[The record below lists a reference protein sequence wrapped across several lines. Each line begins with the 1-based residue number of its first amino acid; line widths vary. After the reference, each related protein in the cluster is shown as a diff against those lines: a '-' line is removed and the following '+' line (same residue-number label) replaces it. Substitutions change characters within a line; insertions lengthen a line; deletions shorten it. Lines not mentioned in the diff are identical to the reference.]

1 MSIRS
6 FLYLVLSIVGLFS
19 VTQVSAQG
27 TTGNTITFDSNN
39 CTALFS
45 GNEGTG
51 SVGTYFSYL
60 RHNQAPIQILN
71 ANPQGNNNTIAA
83 LQEANGNGVFA
94 SSHMANNMVFTET
107 SPGELEFYNFRNN
120 YDAQCFAIIA
130 PKGYRFTEYSMDI
143 CSNPHPNRKISSSSG
158 ASGATIMR
166 YTYAEGSTVQW
177 SPVSGESMTLT
188 GKDSEVFSNTL
199 TNAKNIL
206 YFKVQY
212 TNKTTQW
219 CTHMNSLRLTYVIE
233 ESFDVSIPNANGQNQ
248 VSTGILNLGEFKR
261 ATGGYYFIRDN
272 VTDYEDVNI
281 VAESGSPQM
290 SVTDGII
297 NVTGNNTYYIES
309 PAKYRI
315 VGATLNFEMAHGSTK
330 TEWKNRGTDLA
341 SILGKK
347 VKIGNGKGNY
357 LLVERNGSAATN
369 TTNVNSA
376 TTWIITAV
384 SGTTDKYYIQNE
396 NGAYLLRNNNGA
408 LTTGTT
414 ATTWTY
420 YENYSISWTYWFDNY
435 SITSDHCFI
444 TTSGNNNYGLRYYNS
459 SWAASRQGQNR
470 NAGADYTPASISY
483 LEEVVTSIE
492 GDAAYT
498 ATVYK
503 ADGNLEQPETASLST
518 SNPKKTITVN
528 EMDNDAL
535 KFKIEGASAGFTVD
549 LKLEPLDPTLQTLEI
564 GYLSNGAVTNAVPV
578 SASDYNFG
586 NIVIPILT
594 PDQGKQNQIVFRN
607 AYNEKGTNCFL
618 VDSEYEQNSFVNQ
631 SHNKVDADKAG
642 TTEVEFSNIE
652 KLTSGQAREYE
663 EYEFQKSQAG
673 YQEIKLLS
681 TDAAKTIYIYSGDRP
696 LYCILTDKG
705 LNQNNH
711 VAYTFYKATV
721 KTEDTKEVPEIKLE
735 ELLTETYKGDN
746 NKVASYNS
754 AMSTSVSVAKDSKS
768 DTTHK
773 FYGVKVTSKV
783 ESGSGSASGYLTIEA
798 IVKAIEDKMKE
809 QGNAVYANDYLRTI
823 LYVDMSELKS
833 VAASTTTGEYSM
845 QHLMLGTADNCL
857 FFMPAGYKNV
867 ANNIV
872 EGGEGGRSTGDV
884 VLYDQQPFYS
894 PYNFSTGTRT
904 ANYTRSVVPV
914 AGHESVTTVT
924 LVLPFTINLSDD
936 GHLKNSSDNVV
947 EDVTFYQLSD
957 EITKNKNNDKIYD
970 VVLTPVTTGKALA
983 GVPYIVQS
991 ANGAADGKL
1000 FEISSMGIG
1009 YAKTDDLPLTGTDG
1023 SFTSHGTFSG
1033 TVIRNQEIFYF
1044 SKDYFWN
1051 SKTLTDNYVNVRP
1064 FRGWYTT
1071 TDAGINA
1078 LAKFGL
1084 VLDMGENSTTGI
1096 SSIETTKSN
1105 IVYDL
1110 QGRVVS
1116 RTGIS
1121 ALPKGLYIMNGKKV
1135 IKK

>member
-1 MSIRS
+1 MRIKA
-6 FLYLVLSIVGLFS
+6 FLFFHLTLLGVICA
-19 VTQVSAQG
+19 TQVSAQG

-45 GNEGTG
+45 GNEGTA

-212 TNKTTQW
+212 TDNTTQW

-281 VAESGSPQM
+281 VAESGSPEM
-290 SVTDGII
+290 SLTDGII
-297 NVTGNNTYYIES
+297 NVEGDNTYYIES

-315 VGATLNFEMAHGSTK
+315 VGATLNFQMAHGSTK
-330 TEWKNRGTDLA
+330 TEYISTTTLESG
-341 SILGKK
+341 GKY
-347 VKIGNGKGNY
+347 KISNGSGNY
-357 LLVERNGSAATN
+357 LTIANNGTGVANTTTESAATVWTITN
-369 TTNVNSA
+369 T
-376 TTWIITAV
+376 
-384 SGTTDKYYIQNE
+384 G
-396 NGAYLLRNNNGA
+396 NGYTIYSEAGRYLAYSNG
-408 LTTGTT
+408 LTTT
-414 ATTWTY
+414 
-420 YENYSISWTYWFDNY
+420 
-435 SITSDHCFI
+435 
-444 TTSGNNNYGLRYYNS
+444 TTSFTWAYNS
-459 SWAASRQGQNR
+459 SNRRFTYTTNNRTYGIRYNYGWSASRTDYNPTSLTFHKETITGI
-470 NAGADYTPASISY
+470 AGNQ
-483 LEEVVTSIE
+483 
-492 GDAAYT
+492 AYT

-503 ADGNLEQPETASLST
+503 ADGNLEQPKTASLST

-564 GYLSNGAVTNAVPV
+564 GYLSNGAVTNAIPV

-594 PDQGKQNQIVFRN
+594 PDQGEQNQIVFRN

-618 VDSEYEQNSFVNQ
+618 VDSEYEQKSFEDQ
-631 SHNKVDADKAG
+631 SHNKVDADEAG
-642 TTEVEFSNIE
+642 TVEVKFSNID
-652 KLTSGQAREYE
+652 KLTSGQATEYE

-673 YQEIKLLS
+673 YQKIKLRS
-681 TDAAKTIYIYSGDRP
+681 TDDAKTVYIYSGDRP
-696 LYCILTDKG
+696 LYCIMTDAGK
-705 LNQNNH
+705 NVNNH

-721 KTEDTKEVPEIKLE
+721 KTEDIKEVPEIA
-735 ELLTETYKGDN
+735 LTPLFAETYKGEN

-754 AMSTSVSVAKDSKS
+754 AMGKNVSVAKDSEL
-768 DTTHK
+768 DTTHN

-783 ESGSGSASGYLTIEA
+783 ESGSGTASGYLTIEA

-809 QGNAVYANDYLRTI
+809 QDNAVYTGDYLRTI

-833 VAASTTTGEYSM
+833 VAASTTTGEYSL

-914 AGHESVTTVT
+914 EGHENTTTVT
-924 LVLPFTINLSDD
+924 LVLPFTINLNDK
-936 GHLKNSSDNVV
+936 GHLKNSSDNVI
-947 EDVTFYQLSD
+947 ESVTFFKLSNQI
-957 EITKNKNNDKIYD
+957 EKNASNNKIYD
-970 VVLTPVTTGKALA
+970 VVLNPVTTGTAMA

-991 ANGAADGKL
+991 TNEVTDGKV
-1000 FEISSMGIG
+1000 FEISAMGLSF
-1009 YAKTDDLPLTGTDG
+1009 AKTSELPLTGTDE
-1023 SFTSHGTFSG
+1023 SFTSYGTLNG
-1033 TVIRNQEIFYF
+1033 TVVRNQEIFYF

-1051 SKTLTDNYVNVRP
+1051 SKTLTDNYVNIRP
-1064 FRGWYTT
+1064 FRAWYKSDDTE
-1071 TDAGINA
+1071 INT

-1084 VLDMGENSTTGI
+1084 TLNFDDELVTGI
-1096 SSIETTKSN
+1096 NNVNGEKSN
-1105 IVYDL
+1105 TVYDI
-1110 QGRVVS
+1110 QGRMVS
-1116 RTGIS
+1116 KSGITS
-1121 ALPKGLYIMNGKKV
+1121 LPKGLYIMNGKK
-1135 IKK
+1135 IFKQ

>member
-6 FLYLVLSIVGLFS
+6 FLYLVLSILGLFS

-39 CTALFS
+39 CTALQA
-45 GNEGTG
+45 GNASTWN
-51 SVGTYFSYL
+51 SYL
-60 RHNQAPIQILN
+60 RHNQAPFQLVC
-71 ANPQGNNNTIAA
+71 ANPPQNSRTAVAPLQGDSQGKPTGTGLFSNNS
-83 LQEANGNGVFA
+83 F
-94 SSHMANNMVFTET
+94 ANNMIFSNGKVEV
-107 SPGELEFYNFRNN
+107 YNNVVNN
-120 YDAQCFAIIA
+120 GRRYGTCFSIIA
-130 PKGYRFTEYSMDI
+130 PKGYRITEYYFDI
-143 CSNPHPNRKISSSSG
+143 ENTGSSN
-158 ASGATIMR
+158 ATIRR
-166 YTYAEGSTVQW
+166 YSYQEGSTYQFNT
-177 SPVSGESMTLT
+177 SGESLQVNKGAKGIMDNQLS
-188 GKDSEVFSNTL
+188 GSN
-199 TNAKNIL
+199 NIL
-206 YFKVQY
+206 YFWILFDSNTAQG
-212 TNKTTQW
+212 
-219 CTHMNSLRLTYVIE
+219 SLRLNTLQIKYVIE
-233 ESFDVSIPNANGQNQ
+233 ESFDATLPNAAGENK
-248 VSTGILNLGEFKR
+248 VSTGILNLGEFQP
-261 ATGGYYFIRDN
+261 ANNGTYYFVKEN

-297 NVTGNNTYYIES
+297 NVEGNNTYYIES

-315 VGATLNFEMAHGSTK
+315 VGATLNFQMAHGSTQ
-330 TEWKNRGTDLA
+330 TIYETTTTLESG
-341 SILGKK
+341 GKY
-347 VKIGNGKGNY
+347 KISSGNGNY
-357 LLVERNGSAATN
+357 LGIANNGTGVANTDESAATVW
-369 TTNVNSA
+369 TITKTGSGYTIYSERQKRYLAINVNLINQA
-376 TTWIITAV
+376 T
-384 SGTTDKYYIQNE
+384 
-396 NGAYLLRNNNGA
+396 
-408 LTTGTT
+408 LTTTEASFNNWDYNST
-414 ATTWTY
+414 DRKFTY
-420 YENYSISWTYWFDNY
+420 TNSYLFDNY
-435 SITSDHCFI
+435 TRGIRYNNGSWSAANNSTPLTFHKETITSVG
-444 TTSGNNNYGLRYYNS
+444 GNES
-459 SWAASRQGQNR
+459 
-470 NAGADYTPASISY
+470 
-483 LEEVVTSIE
+483 
-492 GDAAYT
+492 YT

-503 ADGNLEQPETASLST
+503 ADGKLIQEPGTANLST
-518 SNPKKTITVN
+518 SNPEQTITVN
-528 EMDNDAL
+528 EMNNDAL
-535 KFKIEGASAGFTVD
+535 KFSVAGGHAGFTVD

-594 PDQGKQNQIVFRN
+594 LDQGKQNQIVFRN

-618 VDSEYEQNSFVNQ
+618 VDSEYEQNSFENQ

-642 TTEVEFSNIE
+642 TVEVKFSNID
-652 KLTSGQAREYE
+652 KLTSGQATVYK

-673 YQEIKLLS
+673 YQEIKLRS

-696 LYCILTDKG
+696 LYCIMTDAGK
-705 LNQNNH
+705 NVNNH

-721 KTEDTKEVPEIKLE
+721 KTEDTKEVPEVALTQ
-735 ELLTETYKGDN
+735 LLTETYKGDN
-746 NKVASYNS
+746 NKVSSYNS
-754 AMSTSVSVAKDSKS
+754 AMSTSVSVAKDSKL

-809 QGNAVYANDYLRTI
+809 QGNAVYTGDYLRTI

-833 VAASTTTGEYSM
+833 VAASTTTGEYSL

-857 FFMPAGYKNV
+857 FFMPIGYKNV

-894 PYNFSTGTRT
+894 PYNFSTGTRM
-904 ANYTRSVVPV
+904 ANYTRNVVPV
-914 AGHESVTTVT
+914 DGHENVTTVT
-924 LVLPFTINLSDD
+924 LVLPFTINLSED

-957 EITKNKNNDKIYD
+957 EITKNKSNDKIYD

-1033 TVIRNQEIFYF
+1033 TVIRDQKIFYF

-1084 VLDMGENSTTGI
+1084 VLDMGDNSTTGI
-1096 SSIETTKSN
+1096 SNVETTKSN

-1116 RTGIS
+1116 RAGVS

>member
-6 FLYLVLSIVGLFS
+6 FLYLVLSILGLFS

-45 GNEGTG
+45 GNEDTG

-143 CSNPHPNRKISSSSG
+143 CSNPHPNRKISGSSG

-281 VAESGSPQM
+281 VAESGSPEM
-290 SVTDGII
+290 SLTDGII
-297 NVTGNNTYYIES
+297 NVEGNNTYYIES

-315 VGATLNFEMAHGSTK
+315 VGATLNFQMAHGSTQ
-330 TEWKNRGTDLA
+330 T
-341 SILGKK
+341 
-347 VKIGNGKGNY
+347 NY
-357 LLVERNGSAATN
+357 V
-369 TTNVNSA
+369 A
-376 TTWIITAV
+376 TTTLE
-384 SGTTDKYYIQNE
+384 SGGKYK
-396 NGAYLLRNNNGA
+396 
-408 LTTGTT
+408 
-414 ATTWTY
+414 
-420 YENYSISWTYWFDNY
+420 ISDGSGHFL
-435 SITSDHCFI
+435 SKS
-444 TTSGNNNYGLRYYNS
+444 TSGNGVTNTAESSATVWTITSSGSGYTIYSEATGRYLAYSGGLTTTTNSFTWAYNS
-459 SWAASRQGQNR
+459 TNKRFTYTNNNNRTYGIRYSNGWNASRT
-470 NAGADYTPASISY
+470 DFYTP
-483 LEEVVTSIE
+483 TSLTFHKETIT
-492 GDAAYT
+492 GIAGNQAYT

-503 ADGNLEQPETASLST
+503 ADGNLVQETASLST

-594 PDQGKQNQIVFRN
+594 PDQTKQNQIVFRN

-618 VDSEYEQNSFVNQ
+618 VDSEYERNNFVDQ
-631 SHNKVDADKAG
+631 SDNKVDADKAG
-642 TTEVEFSNIE
+642 TVEVKFSNID
-652 KLTSGQAREYE
+652 KLTSGQAKEYE

-673 YQEIKLLS
+673 YQEIKLKS

-696 LYCILTDKG
+696 LYCIMTDAGK
-705 LNQNNH
+705 NVNNH

-721 KTEDTKEVPEIKLE
+721 KTEDIKEVPEIA
-735 ELLTETYKGDN
+735 LTPLFAETYKGDN

-754 AMSTSVSVAKDSKS
+754 AMGTSVSVAKDSKS

-783 ESGSGSASGYLTIEA
+783 ESGSGTASCYLTIEA

-809 QGNAVYANDYLRTI
+809 LGNVVYANDYLRTI

-833 VAASTTTGEYSM
+833 VAASTTTGEYSL

-857 FFMPAGYKNV
+857 FFMPTGYKNV

-894 PYNFSTGTRT
+894 PYNFSTGTRM

-914 AGHESVTTVT
+914 DGHENVTTVT
-924 LVLPFTINLSDD
+924 LVLPFTINLSED

-957 EITKNKNNDKIYD
+957 EITKNKSNDKIYD

-1009 YAKTDDLPLTGTDG
+1009 YAKTADLTLTGTDG

-1051 SKTLTDNYVNVRP
+1051 SKTLSENYVNIRP

-1071 TDAGINA
+1071 SNTEINS

-1084 VLDMGENSTTGI
+1084 VLDMGDNSTTGI
-1096 SSIETTKSN
+1096 SSIETTKSH

-1110 QGRVVS
+1110 QGRMVS
-1116 RTGIS
+1116 RTGLS